1 MSFIVCLPSFPTAG
15 RLPVAFRSLSA
26 AKVRKMF
33 QKIAFYEGVN
43 TVSTQ
48 IFCFL
53 SKEKRYIEDGNSPRK
68 QLNFQVSHTLYTTDY
83 KPLDYDLAIV
93 LFSPQRREGA
103 EALSLFEFIEHCH
116 RTLRGRESRS
126 THTLCIDLG
135 RVRRRPT
142 PNPSRLREGSGWRAG
157 FPLYG
162 GTGRGSLI
170 FASLRLCGD
179 EKELRGD

>member
-1 MSFIVCLPSFPTAG
+1 MMLALMAEREQT
-15 RLPVAFRSLSA
+15 RTLSR
-26 AKVRKMF
+26 AKVRKIF

-135 RVRRRPT
+135 RVRR
-142 PNPSRLREGSGWRAG
+142 GWRTETSFMCFGLKLAAK
-157 FPLYG
+157 PL
-162 GTGRGSLI
+162 RSLAKSKPVQRFDFI
-170 FASLRLCGD
+170 RALPKVSGKD
-179 EKELRGD
+179 PPPAPPV